1 MTTTYTPGSIVA
13 CRDRQWIVLPS
24 DLEDIIRLR
33 PLSGTE
39 AETCGIFI
47 DLEDEFNKINSA
59 KFPLPDW
66 QNIQDHTAGKL
77 LLNAAKL
84 SLRNGANSFRCLG
97 RLSVTP
103 RPYQIVPLLMALRLE
118 TIRLLIADDVGI
130 GKTIEAGLI
139 AREMLDR
146 GEIKRLGILCPPALC
161 DQWQKELKQKFNIDA
176 VVIRSGTVAKL
187 ERNLPSNSS
196 HIFSYYPHVIVSL
209 DYAKSDRRRSSF
221 LAHCPDLVIV
231 DEAHTA
237 SNRKSASPGVSP
249 GVYDGRDETGTT
261 KQQRYQLVKQ
271 ISEKQDRH
279 LVLLTATPHS
289 GISQSFLSL
298 LGLINPEFADLDLDN
313 LPEPQRKEL
322 ARHFVQRRRA
332 DVRQWMDKETPF
344 PERESLE
351 SAYQLSPEYRKLFE
365 QVYNLARGLIKEEN
379 NSLSYAQK
387 RGRYWSALAIIRC
400 VMSSPAAAV
409 ATLSRQLGKIKT
421 TEVVG
426 ELDEELSAT
435 YVYDETETEKAI
447 DINPTSV
454 IEQVQQTY
462 SESQK
467 RKLREFVKQAEQLK
481 GKQDI
486 KLQQVIGLVRDLLEE
501 GYKPIIWCRYIAT
514 ANYVA
519 EVLKDKYEKK
529 KNNDTRVIA
538 ITGEQSEEE
547 REIRLQ
553 ELKDYSQRIM
563 VATDCLSEGVNLQ
576 NHFSAVIHY
585 DLPWNPNRLEQ
596 REGRVDRYGQT
607 ATKVKCI
614 VLYGQDNP
622 IDGAVLDVL
631 IRKANKIHRA
641 LEISVPVPME
651 SNSVQEAV
659 FKSLFDKV
667 TEAKQ
672 LSLLPPNAEQL
683 TLDLVINDAPIVEVH
698 QSWDRAVE
706 REKQNRTRFAQRAIK
721 PEEIKQEL
729 EESDRILG
737 SQDDIREFV
746 RDACA
751 RLNCPLVKQKRGWLL
766 SSIPEKLE
774 FILGSESRLITF
786 DSPAPEGVEYIG
798 RNHPIVERLARYLL
812 EQALTNTENPIAS
825 RCGFIVTDAVQKT
838 TTVLL
843 LRLRHLLFSPR
854 NQDLLAE
861 ECLIRAFTGSP
872 NNPQWLSE
880 DEAIALWQQVE
891 PRDDYPLVRM
901 QAVIERVVSSLPDL
915 SGELE
920 AIALSRAEALQKSY
934 QRVRAITQ
942 EGMVKVEPQL
952 PMDILGAYWLQPF

>member
-13 CRDRQWIVLPS
+13 CRDRQWVVLPS
-24 DLEDIIRLR
+24 DIEEIIRLR
-33 PLSGTE
+33 PLSGNE
-39 AETCGIFI
+39 AEICGIFT
-47 DLEDEFNKINSA
+47 DLESEFNKINSA
-59 KFPLPDW
+59 QFPLPDW

-130 GKTIEAGLI
+130 GKTVEAGLI

-146 GEIKRLGILCPPALC
+146 GEIKRLGVLCPPALC

-196 HIFSYYPHVIVSL
+196 HIFSYYPHIIVSL

-237 SNRKSASPGVSP
+237 SNR
-249 GVYDGRDETGTT
+249 DERGTT
-261 KQQRYQLVKQ
+261 KQQRYQLVQQ
-271 ISEKQDRH
+271 ISEKQDHH

-298 LGLINPEFADLDLDN
+298 LGLIDPEFANLDLDN

-351 SAYQLSPEYRKLFE
+351 SAYQLSSEYRELFE

-409 ATLSRQLGKIKT
+409 ATLSRQLGKIKD

-447 DINPTSV
+447 DISPTSV
-454 IEQVQQTY
+454 VEQVQQTY

-467 RKLREFVKQAEQLK
+467 RKLRDFVKQAEKLK
-481 GKQDI
+481 GKQDS

-519 EVLKDKYEKK
+519 FALKDQYEKK
-529 KNNDTRVIA
+529 NKDTRVIA

-547 REIRLQ
+547 RESKLQ
-553 ELKDYSQRIM
+553 DLKRYSQRIM

-576 NHFSAVIHY
+576 DHFSAVIHY

-614 VLYGQDNP
+614 VLYGRDNP

-641 LEISVPVPME
+641 LGISVPVPIE

-667 TEAKQ
+667 TEVKQ
-672 LSLLPPNAEQL
+672 LSLFPPDVEQL
-683 TLDLVINDAPIVEVH
+683 TLDLVVNDAPIVEVH

-737 SQDDIREFV
+737 SQDDVKEFV
-746 RDACA
+746 LDACG

-786 DSPAPEGVEYIG
+786 DSPAPEGMEYIG
-798 RNHPIVERLARYLL
+798 RNHPLVEGLSRYLL
-812 EQALTNTENPIAS
+812 EQALTNTESPVAS
-825 RCGFIVTDAVQKT
+825 RCGFTVTDAVDKPT
-838 TTVLL
+838 TILL
-843 LRLRHLLFSPR
+843 LRLRHLLSSPK

-880 DEAIALWQQVE
+880 DKAIALWQQVE
-891 PRDDYPLVRM
+891 PKDDYPLGRM
-901 QAVIERVVSSLPDL
+901 QAVMERVVASLPDL

-920 AIALSRAEALQKSY
+920 AIALSRAEVLQESY
-934 QRVRAITQ
+934 QRVRAITK
-942 EGMVKVEPQL
+942 EGTVKVQPQL
-952 PMDILGAYWLQPF
+952 PMDILGVYWLQPV

>member
-1 MTTTYTPGSIVA
+1 MTTTYTAGSIVA
-13 CRDRQWIVLPS
+13 CRDRQWVVLPS
-24 DLEDIIRLR
+24 DIQEIIRLR
-33 PLSGTE
+33 PLSGNE
-39 AETCGIFI
+39 AEICGIFT
-47 DLEDEFNKINSA
+47 DLEGEFNKIDSA
-59 KFPLPDW
+59 QFPLPDW

-146 GEIKRLGILCPPALC
+146 GEIKRLGVLCPPALC

-196 HIFSYYPHVIVSL
+196 HIFSYYPHIIVSL
-209 DYAKSDRRRSSF
+209 DYAKSDRRRASF

-237 SNRKSASPGVSP
+237 SNR
-249 GVYDGRDETGTT
+249 DDRGTT
-261 KQQRYQLVKQ
+261 KQQRYQLVQQ

-298 LGLINPEFADLDLDN
+298 LGLINTEFANLDLDN
-313 LPEPQRKEL
+313 LSELQRKEL

-351 SAYQLSPEYRKLFE
+351 SAYQLSKEYRELFE

-409 ATLSRQLGKIKT
+409 ATLSRQLGKIKD
-421 TEVVG
+421 TEVVE

-435 YVYDETETEKAI
+435 YVYDETETEKAS

-467 RKLREFVKQAEQLK
+467 RKLREFVKKAEQLK
-481 GKQDI
+481 RKKDS
-486 KLQQVIGLVRDLLEE
+486 KLQQVIGLVRDLREQ
-501 GYKPIIWCRYIAT
+501 GYQPIIWCRYIAT

-519 EVLKDKYEKK
+519 EALKNKYETK
-529 KNNDTRVIA
+529 KNNTTRVIA
-538 ITGEQSEEE
+538 ITGEQSEDE

-553 ELKDYSQRIM
+553 ELKDYPQRIM

-576 NHFSAVIHY
+576 EHFSAVIHY

-607 ATKVKCI
+607 ATKIKCI

-641 LEISVPVPME
+641 LGISVPVPME
-651 SNSVQEAV
+651 SNSVQKAV
-659 FKSLFDKV
+659 FKSLFEKV
-667 TEAKQ
+667 TEVKQ
-672 LSLLPPNAEQL
+672 LSLFPPEVEQL
-683 TLDLVINDAPIVEVH
+683 TLDLVVNDAPIVEVH

-706 REKQNRTRFAQRAIK
+706 REKQNRTRFAQKAIK

-729 EESDRILG
+729 EESDRVLG
-737 SQDDIREFV
+737 SQDDVKEFV
-746 RDACA
+746 LDACA
-751 RLNCPLVKQKRGWLL
+751 RLNCPLVKKKQGWLL
-766 SSIPEKLE
+766 SSIPQKFK

-786 DSPAPEGVEYIG
+786 DSPALEGVEYIG
-798 RNHPIVERLARYLL
+798 RNHPIVEGLARYLL
-812 EQALTNTENPIAS
+812 EQALTNSDSPIAS
-825 RCGFIVTDAVQKT
+825 RCGFTVTDAVDKPIT
-838 TTVLL
+838 ILL
-843 LRLRHLLFSPR
+843 LRLRHLLSSPR

-872 NNPQWLSE
+872 SNPQWLSE
-880 DEAIALWQQVE
+880 AQAIAIWQKVE
-891 PRDDYPLVRM
+891 PLDDYPLKIMQNRM
-901 QAVIERVVSSLPDL
+901 ERVVSSLPDL
-915 SGELE
+915 QGELKD
-920 AIALSRAEALQKSY
+920 IGSSRAEVLQESY
-934 QRVRAITQ
+934 QRVRAITK
-942 EGMVKVEPQL
+942 EGAVKVKPQL
-952 PMDILGAYWLQPF
+952 PMDILGVYWLQPL

>member
-13 CRDRQWIVLPS
+13 CRDRQWVVLPS
-24 DLEDIIRLR
+24 DIEDIIRLR
-33 PLSGTE
+33 PLSGNE
-39 AETCGIFI
+39 AEICGIFT
-47 DLEDEFNKINSA
+47 DLEGEFNQIDSA
-59 KFPLPDW
+59 QFPLPNW

-84 SLRNGANSFRCLG
+84 SLRSGANSFRCLG

-130 GKTIEAGLI
+130 GKTVEAGLI

-146 GEIKRLGILCPPALC
+146 GEIKRLGVLCPPALC
-161 DQWQKELKQKFNIDA
+161 DQWQKELKEKFNIDA

-196 HIFSYYPHVIVSL
+196 HIFNYYPHIIVSL
-209 DYAKSDRRRSSF
+209 DYAKSERRRSSF

-237 SNRKSASPGVSP
+237 SNR
-249 GVYDGRDETGTT
+249 DQTGTT
-261 KQQRYQLVKQ
+261 QQQRYQLVKQ

-298 LGLINPEFADLDLDN
+298 LGLIDPEFAKLDLDN

-351 SAYQLSPEYRKLFE
+351 SAYQLSPEYRELFE

-409 ATLSRQLGKIKT
+409 ATLSRQLGKVKD
-421 TEVVG
+421 TEVVE

-454 IEQVQQTY
+454 VEQVQQTY

-467 RKLREFVKQAEQLK
+467 KKLREFVKQAEKLK
-481 GKQDI
+481 GKEDS
-486 KLQQVIGLVRDLLEE
+486 KLQQVIGLVGNLLEQ

-519 EVLKDKYEKK
+519 EVLKDKFETT
-529 KNNDTRVIA
+529 KNNTTRVIA

-553 ELKDYSQRIM
+553 ELQSYPQRIM

-576 NHFSAVIHY
+576 EHFSAVIHY

-641 LEISVPVPME
+641 LGISVPVPME

-667 TEAKQ
+667 TEVKQ
-672 LSLLPPNAEQL
+672 LSLFPPEAEQL
-683 TLDLVINDAPIVEVH
+683 TLDLVVNDAPIVEVH

-737 SQDDIREFV
+737 SQDDVKEFV
-746 RDACA
+746 LDACA
-751 RLNCPLVKQKRGWLL
+751 RLNCPLVKKKQGWLL
-766 SSIPEKLE
+766 SSIPE
-774 FILGSESRLITF
+774 
-786 DSPAPEGVEYIG
+786 G
-798 RNHPIVERLARYLL
+798 R
-812 EQALTNTENPIAS
+812 
-825 RCGFIVTDAVQKT
+825 
-838 TTVLL
+838 
-843 LRLRHLLFSPR
+843 
-854 NQDLLAE
+854 
-861 ECLIRAFTGSP
+861 
-872 NNPQWLSE
+872 
-880 DEAIALWQQVE
+880 
-891 PRDDYPLVRM
+891 
-901 QAVIERVVSSLPDL
+901 
-915 SGELE
+915 
-920 AIALSRAEALQKSY
+920 
-934 QRVRAITQ
+934 
-942 EGMVKVEPQL
+942 
-952 PMDILGAYWLQPF
+952 

>member
-1 MTTTYTPGSIVA
+1 MTTTYTAGSIVA
-13 CRDRQWIVLPS
+13 CRDRQWVVLPS
-24 DLEDIIRLR
+24 DIQEIIRLR
-33 PLSGTE
+33 PLSGNE
-39 AETCGIFI
+39 AEICGIFT
-47 DLEDEFNKINSA
+47 DLEGEFNKIDSA
-59 KFPLPDW
+59 QFPLPDW

-146 GEIKRLGILCPPALC
+146 GEIKRLGVLCPPALC

-196 HIFSYYPHVIVSL
+196 HIFSYYPHIIVSL
-209 DYAKSDRRRSSF
+209 DYAKSDRRRASF

-237 SNRKSASPGVSP
+237 SNR
-249 GVYDGRDETGTT
+249 DDRGTT
-261 KQQRYQLVKQ
+261 KQQRYQLVQQ

-298 LGLINPEFADLDLDN
+298 LGLINTEFANLDLDN
-313 LPEPQRKEL
+313 LSELQRKEL

-351 SAYQLSPEYRKLFE
+351 SAYQLSKEYRELFE

-409 ATLSRQLGKIKT
+409 ATLSRQLGKIKD
-421 TEVVG
+421 TEVVE

-435 YVYDETETEKAI
+435 YVYDETETEKAS

-467 RKLREFVKQAEQLK
+467 RKLREFVKKAEQLK
-481 GKQDI
+481 RKKDS
-486 KLQQVIGLVRDLLEE
+486 KLQQVIGLVRDLREQ
-501 GYKPIIWCRYIAT
+501 GYQPIIWCRYIAT

-519 EVLKDKYEKK
+519 EALKNKYETK
-529 KNNDTRVIA
+529 KNNTTRVIA
-538 ITGEQSEEE
+538 ITGEQSEDE

-553 ELKDYSQRIM
+553 ELKDYPQRIM

-576 NHFSAVIHY
+576 KHFSAAIHY

-607 ATKVKCI
+607 ATKIKCI

-641 LEISVPVPME
+641 LGISVPVPME
-651 SNSVQEAV
+651 SNSVQKAV
-659 FKSLFDKV
+659 FKSLFEKV
-667 TEAKQ
+667 TEVKQ
-672 LSLLPPNAEQL
+672 LSLFPPEVEQL
-683 TLDLVINDAPIVEVH
+683 TLDLVVNDAPIVEVH

-706 REKQNRTRFAQRAIK
+706 REKQNRTRFAQKAIK

-729 EESDRILG
+729 EESDRVLG
-737 SQDDIREFV
+737 SQDDVKEFV
-746 RDACA
+746 LDACA
-751 RLNCPLVKQKRGWLL
+751 RLNCPLVKKKQGWLL
-766 SSIPEKLE
+766 SSIPQKFK

-786 DSPAPEGVEYIG
+786 DSPALEGVEYIG
-798 RNHPIVERLARYLL
+798 RNHPIVEGLARYLL
-812 EQALTNTENPIAS
+812 EQALTNSDSPIAS
-825 RCGFIVTDAVQKT
+825 RCGFTVTDAVDKPIT
-838 TTVLL
+838 ILL
-843 LRLRHLLFSPR
+843 LRLRHLLSSPR

-872 NNPQWLSE
+872 SNPQWLSE
-880 DEAIALWQQVE
+880 AQAIAIWQKVE
-891 PRDDYPLVRM
+891 PLDDYPLKIMQNRM
-901 QAVIERVVSSLPDL
+901 ERVVSSLPDL
-915 SGELE
+915 QGELKD
-920 AIALSRAEALQKSY
+920 IGSSRAEVLQESY
-934 QRVRAITQ
+934 QRVRAITK
-942 EGMVKVEPQL
+942 EGAVKVKPQL
-952 PMDILGAYWLQPF
+952 PMDILGVYWLQPL

>member
-1 MTTTYTPGSIVA
+1 MTVLHTPGSIVA
-13 CRDRQWIVLPS
+13 CRDRQWVVLPS
-24 DLEDIIRLR
+24 DIEDIIRLR
-33 PLSGTE
+33 PLSGSE
-39 AETCGIFI
+39 AETCGIYTS
-47 DLEDEFNKINSA
+47 LEDKFNKIEKA
-59 KFPLPDW
+59 EFPLPDW
-66 QNIQDHTAGKL
+66 QRIQDHTAGKL

-118 TIRLLIADDVGI
+118 IIRLLIADDVGI
-130 GKTIEAGLI
+130 GKTVEAGLI

-146 GEIKRLGILCPPALC
+146 GEIKRLGVLCPPALC

-196 HIFSYYPHVIVSL
+196 HIFSYYPHIIVSL
-209 DYAKSDRRRSSF
+209 DYAKSDRRRASF

-237 SNRKSASPGVSP
+237 SNR
-249 GVYDGRDETGTT
+249 DDRGTT
-261 KQQRYQLVKQ
+261 KQQRYQLVQQ

-298 LGLINPEFADLDLDN
+298 LGLINPEYADLDLDN
-313 LPEPQRKEL
+313 LPEKQRKEL

-351 SAYQLSPEYRKLFE
+351 SAYQLSSEYRELFE

-409 ATLSRQLGKIKT
+409 ATLSRQLGKIKD
-421 TEVVG
+421 TEVVE

-435 YVYDETETEKAI
+435 YVYDETETETTAI

-454 IEQVQQTY
+454 VEQAQQTY

-467 RKLREFVKQAEQLK
+467 RKLRNFVKQAEKLK
-481 GKQDI
+481 GKQDS

-519 EVLKDKYEKK
+519 EALKDKFETK
-529 KNNDTRVIA
+529 KNNTTRVIA

-553 ELKDYSQRIM
+553 ELKDYPQRIV

-576 NHFSAVIHY
+576 DHFSAVIHY

-614 VLYGQDNP
+614 VLYGKDNP

-641 LEISVPVPME
+641 LGISVPVPME
-651 SNSVQEAV
+651 SNSVQDAV
-659 FKSLFDKV
+659 LKSLFDKV
-667 TEAKQ
+667 TEVKQ
-672 LSLLPPNAEQL
+672 LSLFPPEAEQL
-683 TLDLVINDAPIVEVH
+683 TLDLVVNDAPIVKVH

-737 SQDDIREFV
+737 SQDDVKEFV
-746 RDACA
+746 LDACA
-751 RLNCPLVKQKRGWLL
+751 RLNCPLVKKKQGWLL
-766 SSIPEKLE
+766 SSISKKLE

-798 RNHPIVERLARYLL
+798 RNHPIVEGLSRYLL
-812 EQALTNTENPIAS
+812 EQALTNTETSVAS
-825 RCGFIVTDAVQKT
+825 RCGFTVTDAVDKPT
-838 TTVLL
+838 TILL
-843 LRLRHLLFSPR
+843 LRLRHLLSSPR

-861 ECLIRAFTGSP
+861 ECLIAAFNGSP
-872 NNPQWLSE
+872 ANPQWLSE
-880 DEAIALWQQVE
+880 DDAIALWQQVE
-891 PRDDYPLVRM
+891 ALDDYPLGRM
-901 QAVIERVVSSLPDL
+901 QAVMERVVSSLPDL

-920 AIALSRAEALQKSY
+920 AIASSRAEVLQESY

-942 EGMVKVEPQL
+942 EGTVKVQPQL
-952 PMDILGAYWLQPF
+952 PMDVLGVYWLQPV

>member
-1 MTTTYTPGSIVA
+1 MTTAYVPGSIVA
-13 CRDRQWIVLPS
+13 CRDRQWVVLPS
-24 DLEDIIRLR
+24 DIEKIIRLR
-33 PLSGTE
+33 PLSGNE
-39 AETCGIFI
+39 AEICGIFT
-47 DLEDEFNKINSA
+47 DLESEFNKIDSA
-59 KFPLPDW
+59 QFPLPNW

-118 TIRLLIADDVGI
+118 IIRLLIADDVGI
-130 GKTIEAGLI
+130 GKTVEAGVI

-146 GEIKRLGILCPPALC
+146 GEIKRLGVLCPPALC
-161 DQWQKELKQKFNIDA
+161 DQWQKELKEKFNIDA

-196 HIFSYYPHVIVSL
+196 HIFSYYPHIIVSL

-221 LAHCPDLVIV
+221 LAHCPDLIIV

-237 SNRKSASPGVSP
+237 SNR
-249 GVYDGRDETGTT
+249 DEKGTT

-279 LVLLTATPHS
+279 LILLTATPHS

-298 LGLINPEFADLDLDN
+298 LGLINPEFANLDLDN
-313 LPEPQRKEL
+313 LPEKQRKEL

-332 DVRQWMDKETPF
+332 DVSKWMDKETPF

-351 SAYQLSPEYRKLFE
+351 SAYQLSPEYRELFE

-387 RGRYWSALAIIRC
+387 RGRYWSALAIVRC
-400 VMSSPAAAV
+400 VMSSPAAAM
-409 ATLSRQLGKIKT
+409 ATLSRQLGKVKE
-421 TEVVG
+421 TEVVE

-454 IEQVQQTY
+454 VEHAQKTY

-467 RKLREFVKQAEQLK
+467 RKLRDFVKQAEKLK
-481 GKQDI
+481 GKQDR
-486 KLQQVIGLVRDLLEE
+486 KLQQVIGLVLNLLKE

-519 EVLKDKYEKK
+519 EALKDKFETNKS
-529 KNNDTRVIA
+529 NTTRVIA

-553 ELKDYSQRIM
+553 ELKDYPQRIM

-576 NHFSAVIHY
+576 DHFSAVIHY

-641 LEISVPVPME
+641 LGISVPVPME

-667 TEAKQ
+667 SKVSEAKQ
-672 LSLLPPNAEQL
+672 LSLFPPKVEQL
-683 TLDLVINDAPIVEVH
+683 TLDLVVNDAPIVEVH

-737 SQDDIREFV
+737 SQEDIKEFV
-746 RDACA
+746 RDSCA
-751 RLNCPLVKQKRGWLL
+751 RLNCSLIKKKQGWLL
-766 SSIPEKLE
+766 CGIPEKFE
-774 FILGSESRLITF
+774 FIFGSESRLITF
-786 DSPAPEGVEYIG
+786 DSPTPEGVEYIG
-798 RNHPIVERLARYLL
+798 RNHPLVEGLSRYLL
-812 EQALTNTENPIAS
+812 EQALTNTESPIAS
-825 RCGFIVTDAVQKT
+825 RCGFIVTDAVKKS

-843 LRLRHLLFSPR
+843 LRLRHLLSSPK

-861 ECLIRAFTGSP
+861 ECLIAAFTGSS

-880 DEAIALWQQVE
+880 DNANALWQQVE
-891 PRDDYPLVRM
+891 PRDDYPPGRM
-901 QAVIERVVSSLPDL
+901 QSTMKRVVSSLPDL
-915 SGELE
+915 EGELK
-920 AIALSRAEALQKSY
+920 AIALSRAEVLQESY

-942 EGMVKVEPQL
+942 QGKVKVQ
-952 PMDILGAYWLQPF
+952 DR

>member
-1 MTTTYTPGSIVA
+1 MTTAYIPGSIVA
-13 CRDRQWIVLPS
+13 CRDRQWVVLPS
-24 DLEDIIRLR
+24 DINKIIRLR
-33 PLSGTE
+33 PLSGNE
-39 AETCGIFI
+39 AEICGIFT
-47 DLEDEFNKINSA
+47 DLESEFNKIDSA
-59 KFPLPDW
+59 RFPLPNW
-66 QNIQDHTAGKL
+66 QNNIQDHTAGKL

-161 DQWQKELKQKFNIDA
+161 DQWQKELKQKFNINA

-196 HIFSYYPHVIVSL
+196 HIFSYYPHIIVSL

-237 SNRKSASPGVSP
+237 SNR
-249 GVYDGRDETGTT
+249 DDRGTT
-261 KQQRYQLVKQ
+261 KQQRYQLVQQ
-271 ISEKQDRH
+271 ISQKQDRH

-298 LGLINPEFADLDLDN
+298 LGLINPEFTNLDLDN
-313 LPEPQRKEL
+313 LPEKQRKEL

-351 SAYQLSPEYRKLFE
+351 SAYQLSSEYRKLFE

-409 ATLSRQLGKIKT
+409 ATLSRQLGKIKD

-454 IEQVQQTY
+454 VEQVQQTY

-467 RKLREFVKQAEQLK
+467 RKLRDFVKQAEKLK
-481 GKQDI
+481 GKQDS

-519 EVLKDKYEKK
+519 EALKDKYETK
-529 KNNDTRVIA
+529 KNNTTRVIA

-553 ELKDYSQRIM
+553 ELKDYPQRIM

-576 NHFSAVIHY
+576 DHFSAVIHY

-614 VLYGQDNP
+614 VLYGKDNP

-631 IRKANKIHRA
+631 IRKANEIHRA
-641 LEISVPVPME
+641 LGISVPVPME

-667 TEAKQ
+667 TEVKQ
-672 LSLLPPNAEQL
+672 LSLFPPEAEQL
-683 TLDLVINDAPIVEVH
+683 TLDLVVNDAPIVEVH
-698 QSWDRAVE
+698 QSWDRAKE

-729 EESDRILG
+729 EESDHILG
-737 SQDDIREFV
+737 GQDDVKEFV
-746 RDACA
+746 RNACA
-751 RLNCPLVKQKRGWLL
+751 RLNCPLVKKKQGWLL
-766 SSIPEKLE
+766 SSIPEKLK
-774 FILGSESRLITF
+774 FIFGSESRLLTF

-798 RNHPIVERLARYLL
+798 RNHPLVEGLSRYLL
-812 EQALTNTENPIAS
+812 EQALTNTESPVAS
-825 RCGFIVTDAVQKT
+825 RCGFTVTDAVDKPT
-838 TTVLL
+838 TILL
-843 LRLRHLLFSPR
+843 LRLRHLLSSPR

-872 NNPQWLSE
+872 INPQWLSE
-880 DEAIALWQQVE
+880 EEAIALWQQVE
-891 PRDDYPLVRM
+891 PKDDYPLVRM
-901 QAVIERVVSSLPDL
+901 QATLERVVASLPDL
-915 SGELE
+915 ETELK
-920 AIALSRAEALQKSY
+920 AIAFSRAEVLQESY
-934 QRVRAITQ
+934 QRVRAITK
-942 EGMVKVEPQL
+942 EGTVKVDPQL
-952 PMDILGAYWLQPF
+952 PMDILGVYWLQPV

>member
-1 MTTTYTPGSIVA
+1 MTVSHTPGSIVA
-13 CRDRQWIVLPS
+13 CRDRQWVVLPS
-24 DLEDIIRLR
+24 DIEEIIRLR
-33 PLSGTE
+33 PLSGNE
-39 AETCGIFI
+39 AEICGIFT
-47 DLEDEFNKINSA
+47 DLETEFNKIDSA
-59 KFPLPDW
+59 QFPLPNW

-130 GKTIEAGLI
+130 GKTVEAGLI

-146 GEIKRLGILCPPALC
+146 GEIKRLGVLCPPALC
-161 DQWQKELKQKFNIDA
+161 DQWQKELKEKFNIDA

-196 HIFSYYPHVIVSL
+196 HIFSYYPHIIVSL

-237 SNRKSASPGVSP
+237 SNR
-249 GVYDGRDETGTT
+249 DDRGTT
-261 KQQRYQLVKQ
+261 KQQRYQLVQQ
-271 ISEKQDRH
+271 ISQKRNPH

-298 LGLINPEFADLDLDN
+298 LGLINPEFANLDLDN
-313 LPEPQRKEL
+313 LPEKQRKKL

-332 DVRQWMDKETPF
+332 DVRQWMDRETPF

-351 SAYQLSPEYRKLFE
+351 SAYQLSKEYRELFE

-409 ATLSRQLGKIKT
+409 ATLSRQLGKIKD
-421 TEVVG
+421 TEVVE

-435 YVYDETETEKAI
+435 YVYDETETEKAV

-454 IEQVQQTY
+454 VEQVQQTY

-467 RKLREFVKQAEQLK
+467 RKLREFVKQAEKLK
-481 GKQDI
+481 GKQDS
-486 KLQQVIGLVRDLLEE
+486 KLQQVIGLVRDLLGE

-519 EVLKDKYEKK
+519 EALKDKFETK
-529 KNNDTRVIA
+529 KNNTTRVIA

-553 ELKDYSQRIM
+553 ELKDYPQRIV

-576 NHFSAVIHY
+576 DHFSAVIHY

-607 ATKVKCI
+607 AKQVKCI

-641 LEISVPVPME
+641 LGISVPVPME
-651 SNSVQEAV
+651 SNSVQDAV

-667 TEAKQ
+667 TEVKQ
-672 LSLLPPNAEQL
+672 LSLFPPEVEQL
-683 TLDLVINDAPIVEVH
+683 TLDLVVNDAPIVEVH

-737 SQDDIREFV
+737 SQNDVKEFV
-746 RDACA
+746 LDACA
-751 RLNCPLVKQKRGWLL
+751 RLNCSLIKKKQGWLL

-774 FILGSESRLITF
+774 FIFGSESRLITF

-798 RNHPIVERLARYLL
+798 RNHPLVERLSRYLL
-812 EQALTNTENPIAS
+812 EQALTNTEFPVAS
-825 RCGFIVTDAVQKT
+825 RCGFIVTDAVKKT

-843 LRLRHLLFSPR
+843 LRLRHLLCSSK

-861 ECLIRAFTGSP
+861 ECLIAAFTGSP
-872 NNPQWLSE
+872 TNPQWLSE
-880 DEAIALWQQVE
+880 DEAIALWQKVE
-891 PRDDYPLVRM
+891 PKDDYPLGRM
-901 QAVIERVVSSLPDL
+901 QAVMERVVASLPDL
-915 SGELE
+915 ETELK
-920 AIALSRAEALQKSY
+920 AIALSRAEVLQESY
-934 QRVRAITQ
+934 QRVRAITK
-942 EGMVKVEPQL
+942 EGTVKVQPQL
-952 PMDILGAYWLQPF
+952 PMDVLGVYWLQPK